1 LTAYVLVQ
9 GGFGSP
15 GGNSEAQRNWAHT
28 VAWEQGRPG
37 DIIGFPGHVAI
48 FLGVIAGAPYIL
60 EASTV
65 GVPVHVVALTR
76 GGHDPVMYRFWS

>member
-1 LTAYVLVQ
+1 VLVA
-9 GGFGSP
+9 GGFASP
-15 GGNSEAQRNWAHT
+15 GGNSEAQRNWAHA

-37 DIIGFPGHVAI
+37 DIIGFPGHVAV
-48 FLGVIAGAPYIL
+48 FLGVIGGAPYIL

-76 GGHDPVMYRFWS
+76 GDHDPVMYRFWS